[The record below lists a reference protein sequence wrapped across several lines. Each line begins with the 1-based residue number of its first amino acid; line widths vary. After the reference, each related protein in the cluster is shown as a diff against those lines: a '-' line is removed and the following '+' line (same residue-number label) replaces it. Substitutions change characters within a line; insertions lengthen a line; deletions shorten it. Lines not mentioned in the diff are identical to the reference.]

1 MGKCKL
7 CGLLPNKELELM
19 LLTESSR
26 YIANKFD
33 VGRTTVNKHRNQC
46 MGVGSPTRKADK
58 SLWEDLQSID
68 WTGNSGIWNTGNID
82 TVLDNVSYDTVL
94 EKFGHDPKKVAIK
107 GVLRESH
114 KEYWSTDLEKML
126 WKHSYS
132 FSVER
137 RVEGVTDDIDV
148 VALLQSLPKTTTA
161 YKPAKGIPSTFV
173 LDWADW
179 QMGKKEGGG
188 TEALIERLESA
199 FASAITRI
207 EELRATGRK
216 LEELVIVGGGDMIE
230 GCVIYPQQAFG
241 IDLNRREQIRNTV
254 AAILRGLTLLAPLF
268 ETVRVVVV
276 PGNHGEH
283 RIAGNRTEIG
293 DNDDLLVFEMAQVG
307 CANDPRFKHVSFE
320 IASNEI
326 SIATNIRGWVY
337 GVTHGDVYGR
347 GAGGSVRNKVF
358 NWFKTMAANRHPVGA
373 SDVLLTHHFHH
384 DAMEDWGNT
393 LWVQNPTIDG
403 GSHYFKEYS
412 GHETR
417 PGMNSWVVTSSER
430 LQDKQ
435 ILR

>member
-7 CGLLPNKELELM
+7 CDLLPNAELELM
-19 LLTESSR
+19 LKNESSR
-26 YIANKFD
+26 HIASKFD
-33 VGRTTVNKHRNQC
+33 IGKTTVNKHRSQC
-46 MGVGSPTRKADK
+46 VGDALFKKIDKAI
-58 SLWEDLQSID
+58 WEDLQSID
-68 WTGNSGIWNTGNID
+68 WTGNNGVWNTGNID
-82 TVLDNVSYDTVL
+82 TVLDNVSYDTIL

-148 VALLQSLPKTTTA
+148 VALLNALPKTTATSR
-161 YKPAKGIPSTFV
+161 PSKGIPSTFV

-188 TEALIERLESA
+188 TEALVERLESA
-199 FASAITRI
+199 FTSAIARI

-230 GCVIYPQQAFG
+230 GCVIYPQQSFG
-241 IDLNRREQIRNTV
+241 IDLNRREQVRNTV

-268 ETVRVVVV
+268 DTVRVVVV

-283 RIAGNRTEIG
+283 RISGNRTEIG

-326 SIATNIRGWVY
+326 SVATNIRGWVY
-337 GVTHGDVYGR
+337 GITHGDVYGR
-347 GAGGSVRNKVF
+347 GSGTGVRNKVF

-393 LWVQNPTIDG
+393 LWVQSPTIDG

-412 GHETR
+412 GHDTR
-417 PGMNSWVVTSSER
+417 PGMNSWVVTTSER

>member
-7 CGLLPNKELELM
+7 CNLLPNTELEAM

-26 YIANKFD
+26 YIASKFD
-33 VGRTTVNKHRNQC
+33 IGRTTVNKHRNQC
-46 MGVGSPTRKADK
+46 MNVIIAGKKIDK
-58 SLWEDLQSID
+58 TIWEDLQSID
-68 WTGNSGIWNTGNID
+68 WTGNTGVWNTGSIE

-137 RVEGVTDDIDV
+137 RVEGLTDDIDV
-148 VALLQSLPKTTTA
+148 VALLNALPKVTGGS
-161 YKPAKGIPSTFV
+161 KPAKGIPSTFV

-199 FASAITRI
+199 FASAIVRV

-230 GCVIYPQQAFG
+230 GCVIYPQQVFG

-283 RIAGNRTEIG
+283 RITGNRTEIG

-320 IASNEI
+320 IASKEI

-337 GVTHGDVYGR
+337 GITHGDVYGR
-347 GAGGSVRNKVF
+347 GSGTGVRNKVF

-417 PGMNSWVVTSSER
+417 PGMNSWVVTDSER